1 MRRINS
7 LTVFCRAAAAAALLA
22 ASLASCMHDSL
33 KDEPGR
39 ELVLVASSEA
49 QVKAPIAG
57 ETFPQDRSLRLSARI
72 SGGETWFTAVPFAYD
87 AQAAAWRGQP
97 AKFWPMTGTLD
108 FLSVSAGSYDTAVA
122 WNADPA
128 SGAVLTVADNSA
140 VQEDILFASR
150 QGAALPG
157 NVPLLYSHALA
168 LLQMSVSADVAY
180 NAATNTGITVSSIE
194 LLPAW
199 WGGRVV
205 ATAAS
210 NAVTYA
216 WSDLSSRKERSVL
229 EGASFGVPA
238 SATDVGTAVMLPP
251 QAAPGFT
258 VNYTQH
264 NGYDASGGEVNLPLS
279 FTHIPT
285 EGYLLSGQ
293 RWTWG
298 IHFGLDYITVN
309 GSIEPW
315 HEVSQEVT
323 MAVFST
329 VGSTVTP
336 KTADGDWQ
344 Q

>member
-1 MRRINS
+1 MRILMTAFFRTIGA
-7 LTVFCRAAAAAALLA
+7 VALLA
-22 ASLASCMHDSL
+22 VVSVSCMHDSL

-39 ELVLVASSEA
+39 ELILVASPEA
-49 QVKAPIAG
+49 SVKAPVTG
-57 ETFPQDRSLRLSARI
+57 GTFPQSRGLLLSSRI
-72 SGGETWFTAVPFAYD
+72 TGGETWFTAVPFTYD
-87 AQAAAWRGQP
+87 SGSGAWRGQP
-97 AKFWPMTGTLD
+97 AKFWPLTGTLD
-108 FLSVSAGSYDTAVA
+108 FLSASVGAYGDAVA

-128 SGAVLTVADNSA
+128 SGVELTVGDNST
-140 VQEDILFASR
+140 VQEDLLFASR

-157 NVPLLYSHALA
+157 NVSLLYSHALS

-180 NAATNTGITVSSIE
+180 DAATNTGITVSSID

-199 WGGRVV
+199 WGGHVV
-205 ATAAS
+205 ATASS

-216 WSDLSSRKERSVL
+216 WSNLSSRKERSVL
-229 EGASFGVPA
+229 VGASFGVPVS
-238 SATDVGTAVMLPP
+238 SAPVGEAVMLPP

-264 NGYDASGGEVNLPLS
+264 NGYDAAGGEVNLPLS

-298 IHFGLDYITVN
+298 IHFTLDHVTVN
-309 GSIEPW
+309 ASIEPW
-315 HEVSQEVT
+315 HEVSQEVS
-323 MAVFST
+323 MALFST
-329 VGSTVTP
+329 VGTTVTP
-336 KTADGDWQ
+336 KTADGEWQ

>member
-1 MRRINS
+1 MRNIPRTI
-7 LTVFCRAAAAAALLA
+7 FCRVAVATALLVV
-22 ASLASCMHDSL
+22 STASCMHDSL

-39 ELVLVASSEA
+39 ELILVASPEA
-49 QVKAPIAG
+49 SVKAPVTG
-57 ETFPQDRSLRLSARI
+57 ETFPQSRSLLLSSRI
-72 SGGETWFTAVPFAYD
+72 TGGETWFTAVPFTYD
-87 AQAAAWRGQP
+87 SGSGAWRGQP
-97 AKFWPMTGTLD
+97 AKFWPLTGTLD

-128 SGAVLTVADNSA
+128 SGAELTVGDNST

-180 NAATNTGITVSSIE
+180 DAATNTGITVSSIE

-238 SATDVGTAVMLPP
+238 SATDVGAAVMLPP

-298 IHFGLDYITVN
+298 IHFTLDHVTVN

-315 HEVSQEVT
+315 HEVSQEVS
-323 MAVFST
+323 MALFST
-329 VGSTVTP
+329 VGTTVTP
-336 KTADGDWQ
+336 KTADGEWQ
-344 Q
+344 